1 MEFKFSIGKD
11 TYTIEPQ
18 RTKQF
23 HFLALILFYGFKN
36 GKYVS
41 GTTSGTG
48 EESYSLLMDI
58 IKKETS

>member
-1 MEFKFSIGKD
+1 MVSKFSIGND

-23 HFLALILFYGFKN
+23 HFLAPILFYGFKN

-48 EESYSLLMDI
+48 EESYNLLMDI
-58 IKKETS
+58 IRKEAS